1 VTEKR
6 DDDALVEEVVTAYR
20 ERSVFGEIRPS
31 PAFYDLDEEGRLR
44 AFEEANR
51 ARAMEAALDPQ
62 GLSTTAHAL
71 LAKIRGGR

>member
-1 VTEKR
+1 MTEKR
-6 DDDALVEEVVTAYR
+6 DDDALVEEVVSAYR

-31 PAFYDLDEEGRLR
+31 AAFYDLDDEGRVR
-44 AFEEANR
+44 AFEETNR

-71 LAKIRGGR
+71 LSRIKAAR

>member
-1 VTEKR
+1 MTEKR
-6 DDDALVEEVVTAYR
+6 DDEALVEEVVSAYR

-31 PAFYDLDEEGRLR
+31 PAFYDLDDDGRLR

-51 ARAMEAALDPQ
+51 ARAMESALDPQ

-71 LAKIRGGR
+71 LARIKAGR

>member
-6 DDDALVEEVVTAYR
+6 DDEALVEEVVSAYR

-31 PAFYDLDEEGRLR
+31 PAFYDLDDDGRLR

-51 ARAMEAALDPQ
+51 ARAMESALDPQ

-71 LAKIRGGR
+71 LARIKAGR